1 MVLQGSPF
9 AYAEEILAAM
19 EQEDAVTPAVVEEP
33 AAEGPVA
40 EDATEESVAE
50 DATEEAAP
58 AEAEAVAIEG
68 QGEADAES
76 EPAEAV
82 AAKTEYVYEDDT
94 LKVTAKLDD
103 AAAIPDDAQLMVT
116 AITAESDKYNYDA
129 YMTALNEGGQPKA
142 NGQNT
147 MLYDV
152 AFLVYAE
159 DGTATEVQPTVGSVH
174 VTFDFKKAQLE
185 SIGVEDSEQVSVTHL
200 PLVDSAKADTTA
212 QATNI
217 TPNDVIVEDV
227 ETAQVNVDAD
237 TIELQA
243 KQFSVFAVGYT
254 VDFTYDNY
262 TFSIEGKSEILLSVL
277 FTELG
282 IDADV
287 TKVTDVSFSDPE
299 LVTVSK
305 QDGDWLLASKK
316 AFKTTERLTVTMLSG
331 ATYEI
336 VVTDAQDRTAKVQLF
351 DDDACEIPATD
362 TGLASDNAFCIVATL
377 LDKDEKVLGYNYDWV
392 NASDLQNHEWVFS
405 DGDFKGLDESG
416 NPTGGTVA
424 YDEAAKHTIRL
435 RMYRDYIWHWQT
447 NYLDLIGLPD
457 TVNGYIFKDALVD
470 GTTTT
475 LRLRKGFPA
484 EYQVKVTIDPSV
496 TSADLEGLKLY
507 AEAQH
512 QSTGKDW
519 YEGALPAADTVLV
532 LYDPARDPKSQWTQ
546 NPGGDFSGNETT
558 RAYVKDASGNRIP
571 SGSYIN
577 GLVINYPKKTAV
589 EDEAAHETLYT
600 DYVHIT
606 RIDKFEPAID
616 PYDVLGEGAEYGVV
630 ADTFIR
636 HDHTETNFAVNHYD
650 ESQTASGI
658 DLAANGGE
666 SEAMPFYVGDYSRI
680 HFTGNTT
687 VDPDIYAPSKRDS
700 SYIHTAED
708 EAEDRIHQDAYTYDV
723 TVIPTSVSDVKSY
736 VDGLIEKLSSSSS
749 TYKDKPSI
757 TAEPGKVLD
766 TTQLPDNV
774 TIYVDASN
782 LNTNET
788 GWEIK
793 KLEGQSIV
801 LNIPGKN
808 VTINKEVVH
817 VYSKDDG
824 GNLHLIKTVDA
835 NTNGNGGDKAHNKDV
850 EDHILNHIV
859 FNAYEAESVEFVSGP
874 AGLFL
879 APNATFKENSGSGTG
894 WVATGQT
901 FIQHSSEWHFFRTQ
915 RKYKAK
921 GDFSLSGQKKIV
933 EDGTE
938 KEYSEFSSMTFTF
951 DLYSC
956 NENGTIADDAE
967 PLETVTADSNGGF
980 AFSKLKYTQV
990 EVPKGETRTF
1000 FYVVKEQ
1007 DHEPEHGVTYDAPD
1021 VLVRVVASDADGDG
1035 TITFEIS
1042 TNRGEGWSD
1051 PITPTGDEDNK
1062 VYDIGGFANT
1072 YKEETTSAQAKKDW
1086 DGGENK
1092 RPDSLSVT
1100 LEAIYKAGTANEHA
1114 EDIETVTLTAPQWES
1129 KVIDNLPVKDDDGD
1143 PIVYHWVENNVPEGF
1158 FLTKSV
1164 ETIGENNCVITT
1176 LTNTYQEFS
1185 LTTSY
1190 VGTKTWNVENVEY
1203 IPAHLTVELYQ
1214 DGMKMNP
1221 QPQISW
1227 EKDGKNWT
1235 YTFENLPV
1243 FKADGSD
1250 VHTYYAKETPV
1261 TGFAY
1266 EEHNIPTEYERGEA
1280 TQSGDMIM
1288 TCAKTDITIKLNSA
1302 TDLAWS
1308 VIKLTQGKGFLIW
1321 THRVPSESEYK
1332 SILKEAKDNMYSEFD
1347 GKQKYRISGVD
1358 CSFDTNAGTITV
1370 DYNKD
1375 AKEVN
1380 IHFPHSNAW
1389 ASLGYGNFGEDV
1401 KYDPGTT
1408 SFINTKIEGTATLKA
1423 AKALGEG
1430 DLWPEGGQ
1438 VSFTIAKQAGSD
1450 AAPLPDPATTEAL
1463 TQPGEKS
1470 FSAVTFDSDDVDKTY
1485 FYEITESTTGFNDAW
1500 QGSPDKIIAKVEVG
1514 QVDQSGVLHPVV
1526 SYSSDGGKTYGAE
1539 ASSYT
1544 FTNSYAASGQL
1555 VLSGTK
1561 VIESKPE
1568 SMDLSGFKFTVK
1580 EGGETVAT
1588 GESDAQGKI
1597 TFDAIAYPSVESVG
1611 EHTYEVT
1618 EDASPTKPGV
1628 TNSTSTVTVKVNVSD
1643 NGEGGLVAT
1652 ATEDSPAG
1660 IDAVN
1665 FTNSYEAK
1673 GSITL
1678 EGTKTIDTREIA
1690 EGETFSFEIR
1700 DNKGTVVSKGKSDG
1714 KRITFEPIEY
1724 VKNKDKDQTG
1734 TFTYSVVETSADGKG
1749 ITTDKKSH
1757 KAVVKVTDN
1766 GKGELVVELVEDK
1779 SDINFVN
1786 KYDAAGSFQI
1796 AGLTKVL
1803 KNGELKAKQFSF
1815 QLKDADG
1822 KVLQTAYNDD
1832 SGNITFSAISYTLA
1846 DLKGAA
1852 SKKFSYTVNEVVP
1865 AGATKNADGTY
1876 TAGGIT
1882 YSGDVVSFEVT
1893 VSDNG
1898 DGTLKIEG
1906 AEGGKVDLKHVFVN
1920 SQQEKKQAEK
1930 KKLAK
1935 TSDLANPGLMAG
1947 IAGAGLAIVVIGLIN
1962 RRRRRD
1968 Q

>member
-1 MVLQGSPF
+1 MVFGESRSKDRARKRAAGKLLSVLLTVAMVLQGSPF

-558 RAYVKDASGNRIP
+558 RAYVNDASGNRIP

-577 GLVINYPKKTAV
+577 GLVINYPKKTVV
-589 EDEAAHETLYT
+589 EDETSHETQYT

-650 ESQTASGI
+650 ESQTAAGI

-700 SYIHTAED
+700 SYIHTAAD

-817 VYSKDDG
+817 VYSKDDS
-824 GNLHLIKTVDA
+824 GNPHLIKTVDA

-894 WVATGQT
+894 WVATGKT

-921 GDFSLSGQKKIV
+921 GDLTLKAQKKLTDASGNVIKY
-933 EDGTE
+933 EDKGF
-938 KEYSEFSSMTFTF
+938 EFE
-951 DLYSC
+951 LY
-956 NENGTIADDAE
+956 EADDQFNPAKDAE
-967 PLETVTADSNGGF
+967 GNVKPALDTETADADGF
-980 AFSKLKYTQV
+980 VEFKKLKYDHTK
-990 EVPKGETRTF
+990 VPAGETRAFYYVIKEVIPPDAVNAAGHTYAQASEEEKAAGGFVKDGIEYKAEDIKVMVKATAPEEGSGSEEITF
-1000 FYVVKEQ
+1000 EVTANGKKIEDTGTGDEKVFEIGEFKNSKEQ
-1007 DHEPEHGVTYDAPD
+1007 MGSLKITKNVTVAGQPVTEKTPASLKNLADGTYKFEVYKGESATGNPEKSVELTITNGVSSTQLVEELEPGKYTIKEVAGGTGKATLTDPTSGIITVD
-1021 VLVRVVASDADGDG
+1021 VAAGKTGDDIVVAS
-1035 TITFEIS
+1035 
-1042 TNRGEGWSD
+1042 
-1051 PITPTGDEDNK
+1051 
-1062 VYDIGGFANT
+1062 
-1072 YKEETTSAQAKKDW
+1072 
-1086 DGGENK
+1086 
-1092 RPDSLSVT
+1092 
-1100 LEAIYKAGTANEHA
+1100 
-1114 EDIETVTLTAPQWES
+1114 
-1129 KVIDNLPVKDDDGD
+1129 
-1143 PIVYHWVENNVPEGF
+1143 
-1158 FLTKSV
+1158 
-1164 ETIGENNCVITT
+1164 
-1176 LTNTYQEFS
+1176 
-1185 LTTSY
+1185 
-1190 VGTKTWNVENVEY
+1190 
-1203 IPAHLTVELYQ
+1203 
-1214 DGMKMNP
+1214 
-1221 QPQISW
+1221 
-1227 EKDGKNWT
+1227 
-1235 YTFENLPV
+1235 
-1243 FKADGSD
+1243 
-1250 VHTYYAKETPV
+1250 
-1261 TGFAY
+1261 
-1266 EEHNIPTEYERGEA
+1266 
-1280 TQSGDMIM
+1280 
-1288 TCAKTDITIKLNSA
+1288 
-1302 TDLAWS
+1302 
-1308 VIKLTQGKGFLIW
+1308 
-1321 THRVPSESEYK
+1321 
-1332 SILKEAKDNMYSEFD
+1332 
-1347 GKQKYRISGVD
+1347 
-1358 CSFDTNAGTITV
+1358 
-1370 DYNKD
+1370 
-1375 AKEVN
+1375 
-1380 IHFPHSNAW
+1380 
-1389 ASLGYGNFGEDV
+1389 
-1401 KYDPGTT
+1401 
-1408 SFINTKIEGTATLKA
+1408 
-1423 AKALGEG
+1423 
-1430 DLWPEGGQ
+1430 
-1438 VSFTIAKQAGSD
+1438 
-1450 AAPLPDPATTEAL
+1450 
-1463 TQPGEKS
+1463 
-1470 FSAVTFDSDDVDKTY
+1470 
-1485 FYEITESTTGFNDAW
+1485 
-1500 QGSPDKIIAKVEVG
+1500 
-1514 QVDQSGVLHPVV
+1514 
-1526 SYSSDGGKTYGAE
+1526 
-1539 ASSYT
+1539 

-1561 VIESKPE
+1561 EIESKPE

-1597 TFDAIAYPSVESVG
+1597 TFDAIAYPSIESVG

-1628 TNSTSTVTVKVNVSD
+1628 TNSTSTVTVKVNVAD
-1643 NGEGGLVAT
+1643 DGEGGLVAT

-1665 FTNSYEAK
+1665 FTNSYEAKGNVTFEGTKKIEGRDLTADDKFTFTVTEGDTLVAEVTNDATGKIAYPTIEYVKNKDKDETGLHTYTVKETSTDGSGITVDTTTYTVTVDVQDVDHNGALTVTPSENYTKLDFTNAYEAK

-1714 KRITFEPIEY
+1714 KKITFEPIEY

>member
-1 MVLQGSPF
+1 MVFGESRSKDRARKRAAGKLLSVLLTVAMVLQGSPF

-558 RAYVKDASGNRIP
+558 RAYVNDASGNRIP

-577 GLVINYPKKTAV
+577 GLVINYPKKTVV
-589 EDEAAHETLYT
+589 EDETSHETQYT

-650 ESQTASGI
+650 ESQTAAGI

-700 SYIHTAED
+700 SYIHTAAD

-817 VYSKDDG
+817 VYSKDDS
-824 GNLHLIKTVDA
+824 GNPHLIKTVDA

-894 WVATGQT
+894 WVATGKT

-921 GDFSLSGQKKIV
+921 GDLTLKAQKKLTDASGNVIKY
-933 EDGTE
+933 EDKGF
-938 KEYSEFSSMTFTF
+938 EFE
-951 DLYSC
+951 LY
-956 NENGTIADDAE
+956 EADDQFNPAKDAE
-967 PLETVTADSNGGF
+967 GNVKPALDTETADADGF
-980 AFSKLKYTQV
+980 VEFKKLKYDHTK
-990 EVPKGETRTF
+990 VPAGETRAFYYVIKEVIPPDAVNAAGHTYAQASEEEKAAGGFVKDGIEYKAEDIKVMVKATAPEEGSGSEEITF
-1000 FYVVKEQ
+1000 EVTANGKKIEDTGTGDEKVFEIGEFKNSKEQ
-1007 DHEPEHGVTYDAPD
+1007 MGSLKITKNVTVAGQPVTEKTPASLKNLADGTYKFEVYKGESATGNPEKSVELTITNGVSSTQLVEELEPGKYTIKEVAGGTGKATLTDPTSGIITVD
-1021 VLVRVVASDADGDG
+1021 VAAGKTGDDIVVAS
-1035 TITFEIS
+1035 
-1042 TNRGEGWSD
+1042 
-1051 PITPTGDEDNK
+1051 
-1062 VYDIGGFANT
+1062 
-1072 YKEETTSAQAKKDW
+1072 
-1086 DGGENK
+1086 
-1092 RPDSLSVT
+1092 
-1100 LEAIYKAGTANEHA
+1100 
-1114 EDIETVTLTAPQWES
+1114 
-1129 KVIDNLPVKDDDGD
+1129 
-1143 PIVYHWVENNVPEGF
+1143 
-1158 FLTKSV
+1158 
-1164 ETIGENNCVITT
+1164 
-1176 LTNTYQEFS
+1176 
-1185 LTTSY
+1185 
-1190 VGTKTWNVENVEY
+1190 
-1203 IPAHLTVELYQ
+1203 
-1214 DGMKMNP
+1214 
-1221 QPQISW
+1221 
-1227 EKDGKNWT
+1227 
-1235 YTFENLPV
+1235 
-1243 FKADGSD
+1243 
-1250 VHTYYAKETPV
+1250 
-1261 TGFAY
+1261 
-1266 EEHNIPTEYERGEA
+1266 
-1280 TQSGDMIM
+1280 
-1288 TCAKTDITIKLNSA
+1288 
-1302 TDLAWS
+1302 
-1308 VIKLTQGKGFLIW
+1308 
-1321 THRVPSESEYK
+1321 
-1332 SILKEAKDNMYSEFD
+1332 
-1347 GKQKYRISGVD
+1347 
-1358 CSFDTNAGTITV
+1358 
-1370 DYNKD
+1370 
-1375 AKEVN
+1375 
-1380 IHFPHSNAW
+1380 
-1389 ASLGYGNFGEDV
+1389 
-1401 KYDPGTT
+1401 
-1408 SFINTKIEGTATLKA
+1408 
-1423 AKALGEG
+1423 
-1430 DLWPEGGQ
+1430 
-1438 VSFTIAKQAGSD
+1438 
-1450 AAPLPDPATTEAL
+1450 
-1463 TQPGEKS
+1463 
-1470 FSAVTFDSDDVDKTY
+1470 
-1485 FYEITESTTGFNDAW
+1485 
-1500 QGSPDKIIAKVEVG
+1500 
-1514 QVDQSGVLHPVV
+1514 
-1526 SYSSDGGKTYGAE
+1526 
-1539 ASSYT
+1539 

-1561 VIESKPE
+1561 EIESKPE

-1597 TFDAIAYPSVESVG
+1597 TFDAIAYPSIESVG

-1628 TNSTSTVTVKVNVSD
+1628 TNSTSTVTVKVNVAD
-1643 NGEGGLVAT
+1643 DGEGGLVAT

-1673 GSITL
+1673 GNVTF
-1678 EGTKTIDTREIA
+1678 EGTK
-1690 EGETFSFEIR
+1690 
-1700 DNKGTVVSKGKSDG
+1700 
-1714 KRITFEPIEY
+1714 
-1724 VKNKDKDQTG
+1724 
-1734 TFTYSVVETSADGKG
+1734 
-1749 ITTDKKSH
+1749 
-1757 KAVVKVTDN
+1757 
-1766 GKGELVVELVEDK
+1766 
-1779 SDINFVN
+1779 
-1786 KYDAAGSFQI
+1786 
-1796 AGLTKVL
+1796 
-1803 KNGELKAKQFSF
+1803 
-1815 QLKDADG
+1815 
-1822 KVLQTAYNDD
+1822 
-1832 SGNITFSAISYTLA
+1832 
-1846 DLKGAA
+1846 
-1852 SKKFSYTVNEVVP
+1852 
-1865 AGATKNADGTY
+1865 
-1876 TAGGIT
+1876 
-1882 YSGDVVSFEVT
+1882 
-1893 VSDNG
+1893 
-1898 DGTLKIEG
+1898 KIEG
-1906 AEGGKVDLKHVFVN
+1906 RDLTADDKFTFKRRHWQDCVPDHRVC
-1920 SQQEKKQAEK
+1920 QEQGQGRDRSPH
-1930 KKLAK
+1930 LHGQG
-1935 TSDLANPGLMAG
+1935 DQH
-1947 IAGAGLAIVVIGLIN
+1947 
-1962 RRRRRD
+1962 RRQRYHC
-1968 Q
+1968 

>member
-1 MVLQGSPF
+1 MVFGESRSKDRARKRAAGKLLSVLLTVAMVLQGSPF

-558 RAYVKDASGNRIP
+558 RAYVNDASGNRIP

-577 GLVINYPKKTAV
+577 GLVINYPKKTVV
-589 EDEAAHETLYT
+589 EDETSHETQYT

-650 ESQTASGI
+650 ESQTAAGI

-700 SYIHTAED
+700 SYIHTAAD

-817 VYSKDDG
+817 VYSKDDS
-824 GNLHLIKTVDA
+824 GNPHLIKTVDA

-894 WVATGQT
+894 WVATGKT

-921 GDFSLSGQKKIV
+921 GDLTLKAQKKLTDASGNVIKY
-933 EDGTE
+933 EDKGF
-938 KEYSEFSSMTFTF
+938 EFE
-951 DLYSC
+951 LY
-956 NENGTIADDAE
+956 EADDQFNPAKDAE
-967 PLETVTADSNGGF
+967 GNVKPALDTETADADGF
-980 AFSKLKYTQV
+980 VEFKKLKYDHTK
-990 EVPKGETRTF
+990 VPAGETRAFYYVIKEVIPPDAVNAAGHTYAQASEEEKAAGGFVKDGIEYKAEDIKVMVKATAPEEGSGSEEITF
-1000 FYVVKEQ
+1000 EVTANGKKIEDTGTGDEKVFEIGEFKNSKEQ
-1007 DHEPEHGVTYDAPD
+1007 MGSLKITKNVTVAGQPVTEKTPASLKNLADGTYKFEVYKGESATGNPEKSVELTITNGVSSTQLVEELEPGKYTIKEVAGGTGKATLTDPTSGIITVD
-1021 VLVRVVASDADGDG
+1021 VAAGKTGDDIVVAS
-1035 TITFEIS
+1035 
-1042 TNRGEGWSD
+1042 
-1051 PITPTGDEDNK
+1051 
-1062 VYDIGGFANT
+1062 
-1072 YKEETTSAQAKKDW
+1072 
-1086 DGGENK
+1086 
-1092 RPDSLSVT
+1092 
-1100 LEAIYKAGTANEHA
+1100 
-1114 EDIETVTLTAPQWES
+1114 
-1129 KVIDNLPVKDDDGD
+1129 
-1143 PIVYHWVENNVPEGF
+1143 
-1158 FLTKSV
+1158 
-1164 ETIGENNCVITT
+1164 
-1176 LTNTYQEFS
+1176 
-1185 LTTSY
+1185 
-1190 VGTKTWNVENVEY
+1190 
-1203 IPAHLTVELYQ
+1203 
-1214 DGMKMNP
+1214 
-1221 QPQISW
+1221 
-1227 EKDGKNWT
+1227 
-1235 YTFENLPV
+1235 
-1243 FKADGSD
+1243 
-1250 VHTYYAKETPV
+1250 
-1261 TGFAY
+1261 
-1266 EEHNIPTEYERGEA
+1266 
-1280 TQSGDMIM
+1280 
-1288 TCAKTDITIKLNSA
+1288 
-1302 TDLAWS
+1302 
-1308 VIKLTQGKGFLIW
+1308 
-1321 THRVPSESEYK
+1321 
-1332 SILKEAKDNMYSEFD
+1332 
-1347 GKQKYRISGVD
+1347 
-1358 CSFDTNAGTITV
+1358 
-1370 DYNKD
+1370 
-1375 AKEVN
+1375 
-1380 IHFPHSNAW
+1380 
-1389 ASLGYGNFGEDV
+1389 
-1401 KYDPGTT
+1401 
-1408 SFINTKIEGTATLKA
+1408 
-1423 AKALGEG
+1423 
-1430 DLWPEGGQ
+1430 
-1438 VSFTIAKQAGSD
+1438 
-1450 AAPLPDPATTEAL
+1450 
-1463 TQPGEKS
+1463 
-1470 FSAVTFDSDDVDKTY
+1470 
-1485 FYEITESTTGFNDAW
+1485 
-1500 QGSPDKIIAKVEVG
+1500 
-1514 QVDQSGVLHPVV
+1514 
-1526 SYSSDGGKTYGAE
+1526 
-1539 ASSYT
+1539 

-1561 VIESKPE
+1561 EIESKPE

-1597 TFDAIAYPSVESVG
+1597 TFDAIAYPSIESVG

-1628 TNSTSTVTVKVNVSD
+1628 TNSTSTVTVKVNVAD
-1643 NGEGGLVAT
+1643 DGEGGLVAT

-1665 FTNSYEAK
+1665 FTNSYEAKGNVTFEGTKKIEGRDLTADDKFTFTVTEGDTLVAEVTNDATGKIAYPTIEYVKNKDKDETGLHTYTVKETSTDGSGITVDTTTYTVTVDVQDVDHNGALTVTPSENYTKLDFTNSYEAKGNVTFEGTKKIEGRDLTADDKFTFTVTEGDTLVAEVTNDATGKIAYPTIEYVKNKDKDETGLHTYTVKETSTDGSGITVDTTTYTVTVDVQDVDHNGALTVTPSENYTKLDFTNAYEAK

-1714 KRITFEPIEY
+1714 KKITFEPIEY